1 MEGSSRIRGEVTD
14 TETLIPGSSQ
24 EEMMMLSSE
33 SEETSYLSS
42 VTICEG
48 RMQPESVSPQLRTTG
63 KQARIHTRAGPCAGG
78 LELVGDLH
86 VAPTLQE
93 HTYTATRTDNKPSM

>member
-24 EEMMMLSSE
+24 EEMMMSSE
-33 SEETSYLSS
+33 SQETSYLSS
-42 VTICEG
+42 VTVCEG
-48 RMQPESVSPQLRTTG
+48 RMQPKSGSPPLRTTG
-63 KQARIHTRAGPCAGG
+63 KRARIRSSAGPCVGG
-78 LELVGDLH
+78 LELARVGH
-86 VAPTLQE
+86 VAPALQE